1 MKTEYVGDV
10 IGRDDVDKYLFEM
23 SQRLYEIVN
32 NVQDLTEQI
41 DSWMREA
48 ECIQHE
54 LACYDPDLDEPD
66 LHGKEEFDRA
76 VEGGDT
82 DGTLP

>member
-10 IGRDDVDKYLFEM
+10 IGRDDVDKYLWDV
-23 SQRLYEIVN
+23 SKRLEEVADHLFDLNNQIQSWTYE
-32 NVQDLTEQI
+32 LK
-41 DSWMREA
+41 S
-48 ECIQHE
+48 IQHE
-54 LACYDPDLDEPD
+54 LGSYDPDLDEPD